1 MFLVMKMQKDAVCS
15 AVRHFKAADFVENS
29 PALRPKPSGKILS
42 LIKIRAVL
50 FSAASARRTIASPM
64 SRPDA
69 GSRKKRKSFSVR
81 PITGNAR
88 AFFLDLKTSNQY
100 NKGDF

>member
-1 MFLVMKMQKDAVCS
+1 MKMQKDAVCS

-29 PALRPKPSGKILS
+29 SALRPKPSGKILS

-64 SRPDA
+64 NRPDA
-69 GSRKKRKSFSVR
+69 GSCKKRESLSVR
-81 PITGNAR
+81 PITAMQGR
-88 AFFLDLKTSNQY
+88 FSLI
-100 NKGDF
+100 